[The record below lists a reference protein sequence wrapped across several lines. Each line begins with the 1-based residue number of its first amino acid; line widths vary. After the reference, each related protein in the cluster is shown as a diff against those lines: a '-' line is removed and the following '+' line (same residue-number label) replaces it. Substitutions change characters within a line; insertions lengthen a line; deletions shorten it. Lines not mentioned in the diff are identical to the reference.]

1 MRQPLYFVLLFAVL
15 LLPACSGGDTR
26 PSQEAPSA
34 AATEAEN
41 NAETVEATA
50 NSEDEIVVMMLGDS
64 ITAGYGIGEDNAF
77 PALLQTR
84 VDSLGWDVR
93 IINAGLSGETSAG
106 GLRRIDW
113 LLRERI
119 DVLLIELGGND
130 GLRGT
135 APEVTRQNLQGIIDQ
150 ARARYPEVTL
160 ILAGMQVPPNL
171 GTDYTTQFRDLFPKL
186 ARENETAL
194 IPFILEG
201 VGGVPSLNLPDG
213 IHPTAEGHAILAE
226 TVWDTLEP
234 ILSGMQS

>member
-150 ARARYPEVTL
+150 ARTRYPEVTL

-171 GTDYTTQFRDLFPKL
+171 GADYTTQFRDLFPKL